1 MIALGWLHLVVIF
14 VCLYLVGWVYL
25 VGGIVP
31 QGGWSWE
38 KHWNSNETLEK
49 IGSRA
54 WDVVVLQVIMR
65 NISMMMMMMVMMMM
79 MMIMMTL
86 ATMARDQE
94 I

>member
-1 MIALGWLHLVVIF
+1 MVGW
-14 VCLYLVGWVYL
+14 LYLVGK
-25 VGGIVP
+25 IVH

-65 NISMMMMMMVMMMM
+65 NMSMIVMMMM
-79 MMIMMTL
+79 MMTMMMMT
-86 ATMARDQE
+86 
-94 I
+94 